1 MKFDTTDNL
10 CVNTLRTL
18 SIDMIGKANSGHPGL
33 PLGAAPLAYAI
44 WAGSLKFD
52 PSDSEWFDRDRFVL
66 SAGHGSAL
74 LYSMLHLYGYG
85 LQLDDL
91 KKFRQLDSLT
101 PGHPEY
107 RHTRGVETTTGPLG
121 QGIANAVG
129 MALAEKLLAQKL
141 NTPEFPL
148 VDHFTYVLCG
158 DGDLM
163 EGLSYEAASLA
174 GTWKLG
180 KLICV
185 YDSNG
190 ITIEGSTN
198 LAFTEDV
205 KKRFLAQDWQVL
217 EVEDGNDLGELDSA
231 IRKARRETEQPSIII
246 ARTHIGFGS
255 PKQDKNSVH
264 GEPLKPEEILA
275 TKKALGWPSEEPFF
289 VPEEAKARFTE
300 QAEYGAKARK
310 RWLKLWKNYAD
321 ALPEKAELA
330 KAMLGRDIPED
341 LFKQDAALFDD
352 TCVGAVSKASGQQTA
367 KPMATREA
375 SGKVINLM
383 AAALPGLTGGAA
395 DLGPSTKTD
404 FVKEPGRTLHFGIRE
419 HAMGSILNGL
429 ALHGGLIPFGATF
442 LVFSD
447 YMRPALRLAALMQTP
462 AVFVFTHDSIG
473 VGEDGPTHQPVEQL
487 MSLRL
492 IPGLLVL
499 RPADAWETLYAWE
512 AAVRSRR
519 PTCLAL
525 SRQKL
530 PLMTQY
536 KEKIAAGVK
545 RGAYLLRGP
554 STVPSIELIASGSEV
569 SLLFEAAVM
578 LEKGGIAARIIS
590 VPSFELFRE
599 QDQAYRESVFLHN
612 LPKLAVEA
620 GRSIGWTELV
630 GTEVEVMGIDGFGK
644 SAPAEQVY
652 AALGLTAEKIAAA
665 ARKLVK

>member
-1 MKFDTTDNL
+1 MKFDAADTL
-10 CVNTLRTL
+10 CVNTIRTL
-18 SIDMIGKANSGHPGL
+18 SIDMIGQADSGHPGL
-33 PLGAAPLAYAI
+33 PLGAAPLAYAV
-44 WAGSLKFD
+44 WAGHLKFF
-52 PSDSEWFDRDRFVL
+52 PSDPDWFNRDRFVL
-66 SAGHGSAL
+66 SAGHGSSM

-85 LQLDDL
+85 LKMEDL

-107 RHTRGVETTTGPLG
+107 GHTRGVETTTGPLG
-121 QGIANAVG
+121 QGFANSVG
-129 MALAEKLLAQKL
+129 LALAEKLLAQKL
-141 NTPEFPL
+141 NTPEFDL
-148 VDHFTYVLCG
+148 VDHFTYVLVG

-174 GTWKLG
+174 GTMNLG
-180 KLICV
+180 KLICL

-190 ITIEGSTN
+190 ITIEGSTG
-198 LAFTEDV
+198 LAFTENV

-217 EVEDGNDLGELDSA
+217 EVEDGNNLDEIDSA
-231 IRKARRETEQPSIII
+231 IKKARRETKQPSIII
-246 ARTHIGFGS
+246 ARTHIGFSS

-275 TKKALGWPSEEPFF
+275 TKKALGWPSTEPFF
-289 VPEEAKARFTE
+289 VPEEARARFKE
-300 QAEYGAKARK
+300 QAEAGEADRK
-310 RWLKLWKNYAD
+310 RWLKLWKKYSE

-330 KAMLGRDIPED
+330 KALLGREIPEG
-341 LFKQDAALFDD
+341 LFNPDDAFFE
-352 TCVGAVSKASGQQTA
+352 

-375 SGKVINLM
+375 SGRVINLM
-383 AAALPGLTGGAA
+383 ADALPGLTGGAA

-404 FVKEPGRTLHFGIRE
+404 FIKDPSRTLHFGIRE
-419 HAMGSILNGL
+419 HAMGAILNGL

-447 YMRPALRLAALMQTP
+447 YMRPALRLAAFMQTP

-473 VGEDGPTHQPVEQL
+473 VGEDGPTHQPVEHL

-512 AAVRSRR
+512 TAVRSKR
-519 PTCLAL
+519 PACLAL

-536 KEKIAAGVK
+536 REKIAAGLK
-545 RGAYLLRGP
+545 RGVYLLRGP

-569 SLLFEAAVM
+569 SLLFEAAS
-578 LEKGGIAARIIS
+578 LLSKDGIGARIIS
-590 VPSFELFRE
+590 APSFELFRE
-599 QDQAYRESVFLHN
+599 QDKAYRDSVFLPN

-630 GTEVEVMGIDGFGK
+630 GTEVEVIGVDSFGK
-644 SAPAEQVY
+644 SAPAGQVY
-652 AALGLTAEKIAAA
+652 AALGLTAEAIAAKA
-665 ARKLVK
+665 KKMVK

>member
-10 CVNTLRTL
+10 CVNTIRTL
-18 SIDMIGKANSGHPGL
+18 SIDMVGKADSGHPGL
-33 PLGAAPLAYAI
+33 PLGAAPLAYAL
-44 WAGSLKFD
+44 WAGSLKFSASD
-52 PSDSEWFDRDRFVL
+52 PEWFDRDRFVL
-66 SAGHGSAL
+66 SAGHGSSM
-74 LYSMLHLYGYG
+74 LYSLLHLYGFG
-85 LQLDDL
+85 LEMDEL

-107 RHTRGVETTTGPLG
+107 RHTKGVETTTGPLG
-121 QGIANAVG
+121 QGFANAVG
-129 MALAEKLLAQKL
+129 LALAEKLLAQKL
-141 NTPEFPL
+141 NTPEFQL
-148 VDHFTYVLCG
+148 VDHCTYVLCG

-163 EGLSYEAASLA
+163 EGVSYEAASLA
-174 GTWKLG
+174 GTMKLG
-180 KLICV
+180 KLICL

-190 ITIEGSTN
+190 ITIEGSTD

-205 KKRFLAQDWQVL
+205 KKRFQAQNWQVI
-217 EVEDGNDLGELDSA
+217 EVENGNDLDEVDAA

-275 TKKALGWPSEEPFF
+275 TKKALGWPSQEPFF
-289 VPEEAKARFTE
+289 VPEEAKARFAE
-300 QAEYGAKARK
+300 QAEAGEKDRK
-310 RWLKLWKNYAD
+310 RWLKLWKKYSEAS
-321 ALPEKAELA
+321 PEKADLA
-330 KAMLGRDIPED
+330 KALLGREIPEG
-341 LFKQDAALFDD
+341 LFAPDAAFFD
-352 TCVGAVSKASGQQTA
+352 

-383 AAALPGLTGGAA
+383 AAGLPGLTGGSA

-404 FVKEPGRTLHFGIRE
+404 FTKEPERTLHFGIRE
-419 HAMGSILNGL
+419 HAMGAILNGL

-473 VGEDGPTHQPVEQL
+473 VGEDGPTHQPVEHL

-512 AAVRSRR
+512 LAVRSRR
-519 PTCLAL
+519 PACLAL

-536 KEKIAAGVK
+536 REKIAAGLK

-554 STVPSIELIASGSEV
+554 STVPSVELIASGSEV
-569 SLLFEAAVM
+569 SMLFEAAAL
-578 LEKGGIAARIIS
+578 LEKDGIAARIIS

-599 QDQAYRESVFLHN
+599 QEQAYKDSVFLPN

-620 GRSIGWTELV
+620 GRSVGWTELL
-630 GTEVEVMGIDGFGK
+630 GTEVSTIGVETFGK
-644 SAPAEQVY
+644 SAPAGHAY
-652 AALGLTAEKIAAA
+652 AALGITPEKIAAA

>member
-10 CVNTLRTL
+10 CVNTVRTL
-18 SIDMIGKANSGHPGL
+18 SIDMVGQADSGHPGL
-33 PLGAAPLAYAI
+33 PLGAAPLAYAV
-44 WAGSLKFD
+44 WAGHLNFV
-52 PSDSEWFDRDRFVL
+52 PSDPEWFDRDRFVL
-66 SAGHGSAL
+66 SAGHGSAM

-85 LQLDDL
+85 LNLEDL

-107 RHTRGVETTTGPLG
+107 GHLRGIETTTGPLG
-121 QGIANAVG
+121 QGFANAVG
-129 MALAEKLLAQKL
+129 MALAEKLLAGKL
-141 NTPEFPL
+141 NTPEFAL
-148 VDHFTYVLCG
+148 VDHFTYVIVG

-163 EGLSYEAASLA
+163 EGVSYEAASLA
-174 GTWKLG
+174 GTMKLG
-180 KLICV
+180 KLICL

-205 KKRFLAQDWQVL
+205 KKRFLAQGWQVL
-217 EVEDGNDLGELDSA
+217 EVEDGNNLDELDAA
-231 IRKARRETEQPSIII
+231 IKKAKRETESPSIII
-246 ARTHIGFGS
+246 AKTRIGFAS
-255 PKQDKNSVH
+255 PKQGKNSVH

-275 TKKALGWPSEEPFF
+275 TKKNLGWPSTEPFF
-289 VPEEAKARFTE
+289 VPEEAKARFAG
-300 QAEYGAKARK
+300 QAAAGENARK
-310 RWLKLWKNYAD
+310 RWLKLWKKYSE

-330 KAMLGRDIPED
+330 KAMLGREIPEG
-341 LFKQDAALFDD
+341 LFNPDAAFFD
-352 TCVGAVSKASGQQTA
+352 

-383 AAALPGLTGGAA
+383 ADALPGLTGGSA

-404 FVKEPGRTLHFGIRE
+404 FIREPERTLHFGIRE
-419 HAMGSILNGL
+419 HAMGAILNGL

-447 YMRPALRLAALMQTP
+447 YMRPALRLAAMMQAP

-512 AAVRSRR
+512 AAVRSKR
-519 PTCLAL
+519 PACLAL

-536 KEKIAAGVK
+536 REKIAAGVK

-569 SLLFEAAVM
+569 SLLFEAAAL
-578 LEKGGIAARIIS
+578 LEKSSIGARIIS

-599 QDQAYRESVFLHN
+599 QEKAYRDSVFLPN

-620 GRSIGWTELV
+620 GRGIGWMELV
-630 GTEVEVMGIDGFGK
+630 GADVEVIGVETFGR
-644 SAPAEQVY
+644 SAPAEQAY

>member
-10 CVNTLRTL
+10 CVNTIRGL
-18 SIDMIGKANSGHPGL
+18 SIDMVGKADSGHPGL
-33 PLGAAPLAYAI
+33 PLGAAPLAYAL
-44 WAGSLKFD
+44 WAGSLKFSASD
-52 PSDSEWFDRDRFVL
+52 PEWFDRDRFVL
-66 SAGHGSAL
+66 SAGHGSSM
-74 LYSMLHLYGYG
+74 LYSLLHLYGFG
-85 LQLDDL
+85 LELDDL

-107 RHTRGVETTTGPLG
+107 RHTKGVEMTTGPLG
-121 QGIANAVG
+121 QGFATAVG
-129 MALAEKLLAQKL
+129 MALAEKLMAEKL

-148 VDHFTYVLCG
+148 VDHCTYVLCG

-163 EGLSYEAASLA
+163 EGVSYEAASLA
-174 GTWKLG
+174 GTMKLG
-180 KLICV
+180 KLICI

-190 ITIEGSTN
+190 ITIEGSTD

-205 KKRFLAQDWQVL
+205 KKRFQAQSWQVI
-217 EVEDGNDLGELDSA
+217 EVEDGNDLDALDAA
-231 IRKARRETEQPSIII
+231 IRKAKREAEQPSIII
-246 ARTHIGFGS
+246 AKTHIGFGS

-264 GEPLKPEEILA
+264 GEPLKPEEIAA
-275 TKKALGWPSEEPFF
+275 TKKVLGCPPDEPFC
-289 VPEEAKARFTE
+289 VPAEARARFAE
-300 QAEYGAKARK
+300 QAAAGERDRK
-310 RWLKLWKNYAD
+310 RWLKLWKNYSEANPAKAD
-321 ALPEKAELA
+321 LA
-330 KAMLGRDIPED
+330 KAMLGREIPEG
-341 LFKQDAALFDD
+341 LFNQEPTFFD
-352 TCVGAVSKASGQQTA
+352 
-367 KPMATREA
+367 KPVATREA

-383 AAALPGLTGGAA
+383 ADALPGLTGGSA

-419 HAMGSILNGL
+419 HAMGAILNGL

-473 VGEDGPTHQPVEQL
+473 VGEDGPTHQPVEHL

-512 AAVRSRR
+512 AAVRSKR
-519 PTCLAL
+519 PACLAL

-536 KEKIAAGVK
+536 KEKIAAGLK

-554 STVPSIELIASGSEV
+554 STVPSVELIASGSEV
-569 SLLFEAAVM
+569 SMLFEAAAL
-578 LEKGGIAARIIS
+578 LEKDGIAARIIS

-599 QDQAYRESVFLHN
+599 QDQAYKDSVFLPN

-620 GRSIGWTELV
+620 GRSVGWTELL
-630 GTEVEVMGIDGFGK
+630 GTDVSTIGVETFGK
-644 SAPAEQVY
+644 SAPAGQAY
-652 AALGLTAEKIAAA
+652 AALGITPEKIAAA
-665 ARKLVK
+665 AKKLVK

>member
-10 CVNTLRTL
+10 CVNTIRTL
-18 SIDMIGKANSGHPGL
+18 SIDMVGKADSGHPGL
-33 PLGAAPLAYAI
+33 PLGASPLAYAL
-44 WAGSLKFD
+44 WAGSLKFSAAD
-52 PSDSEWFDRDRFVL
+52 PEWFDRDRFVL
-66 SAGHGSAL
+66 SAGHGSSMLYAL
-74 LYSMLHLYGYG
+74 LHLYGFG
-85 LQLDDL
+85 LPMDEL

-107 RHTRGVETTTGPLG
+107 RHTKGVEMTTGPLG
-121 QGIANAVG
+121 QGFATAVG
-129 MALAEKLLAQKL
+129 MALAEKLMAEKL

-148 VDHFTYVLCG
+148 VDHCTYVLCG

-163 EGLSYEAASLA
+163 EGVSYEAASLA
-174 GTWKLG
+174 GTRKLG
-180 KLICV
+180 KLICL

-205 KKRFLAQDWQVL
+205 KKRFQAQNWQVI
-217 EVEDGNDLGELDSA
+217 EVEDGSDLDSVDAA
-231 IRKARRETEQPSIII
+231 IRKAKRETEQPTIII
-246 ARTHIGFGS
+246 AKTHIGFGS

-289 VPEEAKARFTE
+289 VPEEAKARF
-300 QAEYGAKARK
+300 AEHAAAAERDRK
-310 RWLKLWKNYAD
+310 RWLKLWKNYSEAN
-321 ALPEKAELA
+321 PEKAELA
-330 KAMLGRDIPED
+330 KAMLGREIPEG
-341 LFKQDAALFDD
+341 LFNQEPAFFD
-352 TCVGAVSKASGQQTA
+352 
-367 KPMATREA
+367 KPVATREA

-383 AAALPGLTGGAA
+383 ADALPGLTGGSA

-404 FVKEPGRTLHFGIRE
+404 FIKEPGRTLHFGIRE

-473 VGEDGPTHQPVEQL
+473 VGEDGPTHQPVEHL

-512 AAVRSRR
+512 AAVRSKR
-519 PTCLAL
+519 PACLAL

-536 KEKIAAGVK
+536 KEKIAAGLK

-554 STVPSIELIASGSEV
+554 STVPSVELIASGSEV
-569 SLLFEAAVM
+569 SMLFEAAAL
-578 LEKGGIAARIIS
+578 LEKDGIAARIIS

-599 QDQAYRESVFLHN
+599 QDQTYKDSVFLPN

-620 GRSIGWTELV
+620 GRSVGWTELL
-630 GTEVEVMGIDGFGK
+630 GTDVSTIGVETFGK
-644 SAPAEQVY
+644 SAPAGQVY
-652 AALGLTAEKIAAA
+652 AALGITPEKIAAA
-665 ARKLVK
+665 AKKLVK

>member
-10 CVNTLRTL
+10 CVNTIRGL
-18 SIDMIGKANSGHPGL
+18 SIDMVGKADSGHPGL
-33 PLGAAPLAYAI
+33 PLGAAPLAYAL
-44 WAGSLKFD
+44 WAGSLKFSASD
-52 PSDSEWFDRDRFVL
+52 PEWFDRDRFVL
-66 SAGHGSAL
+66 SAGHGSSM
-74 LYSMLHLYGYG
+74 LYSLLHLYGFG
-85 LQLDDL
+85 LELDDL

-107 RHTRGVETTTGPLG
+107 RHTKGVEMTTGPLG
-121 QGIANAVG
+121 QGFATAVG
-129 MALAEKLLAQKL
+129 MALAEKLMAEKL

-148 VDHFTYVLCG
+148 VDHCTYVLCG

-163 EGLSYEAASLA
+163 EGVSYEAASLA
-174 GTWKLG
+174 GTMKLG
-180 KLICV
+180 KLICI

-190 ITIEGSTN
+190 ITIEGSTD

-205 KKRFLAQDWQVL
+205 KKRFQAQSWQVI
-217 EVEDGNDLGELDSA
+217 EVEDGNDLDALDAA
-231 IRKARRETEQPSIII
+231 IRKAKREAEQPSIII
-246 ARTHIGFGS
+246 AKTHIGFGS

-264 GEPLKPEEILA
+264 GEPLKPEEIAA
-275 TKKALGWPSEEPFF
+275 TKKVLGCPPDEPFC
-289 VPEEAKARFTE
+289 VPAEARARFAE
-300 QAEYGAKARK
+300 QAAAGERDRK
-310 RWLKLWKNYAD
+310 RWLKLWKNYSEANPAKAD
-321 ALPEKAELA
+321 LA
-330 KAMLGRDIPED
+330 KAMLGREIPEG
-341 LFKQDAALFDD
+341 LFNQEPSFFD
-352 TCVGAVSKASGQQTA
+352 
-367 KPMATREA
+367 KPVATREA

-383 AAALPGLTGGAA
+383 ADALPGLTGGSA

-419 HAMGSILNGL
+419 HAMGAILNGL

-473 VGEDGPTHQPVEQL
+473 VGEDGPTHQPVEHL

-512 AAVRSRR
+512 AAVRSKR
-519 PTCLAL
+519 PACLAL

-536 KEKIAAGVK
+536 KEKIAAGLK

-554 STVPSIELIASGSEV
+554 STVPSVELIASGSEV
-569 SLLFEAAVM
+569 SMLFEAAAL
-578 LEKGGIAARIIS
+578 LEKDGIAARIIS

-599 QDQAYRESVFLHN
+599 QDQAYKDSVFLPN

-620 GRSIGWTELV
+620 GRSVGWTELL
-630 GTEVEVMGIDGFGK
+630 GTDVSTIGVETFGK
-644 SAPAEQVY
+644 SAPAGQAY
-652 AALGLTAEKIAAA
+652 AALGITPEKIAAA
-665 ARKLVK
+665 AKKLVK

>member
-10 CVNTLRTL
+10 CVNTIRGL
-18 SIDMIGKANSGHPGL
+18 SIDMVGKADSGHPGL
-33 PLGAAPLAYAI
+33 PLGAAPLAYAL
-44 WAGSLKFD
+44 WAGSLKFSASD
-52 PSDSEWFDRDRFVL
+52 PEWFDRDRFVL
-66 SAGHGSAL
+66 SAGHGSSM
-74 LYSMLHLYGYG
+74 LYSLLHLYGFG
-85 LQLDDL
+85 LELDDL

-107 RHTRGVETTTGPLG
+107 RHTKGVEMTTGPLG
-121 QGIANAVG
+121 QGFATAVG
-129 MALAEKLLAQKL
+129 MALAEKLMAEKL

-148 VDHFTYVLCG
+148 VDHCTYVLCG

-163 EGLSYEAASLA
+163 EGVSYETASLA
-174 GTWKLG
+174 GTMKLG
-180 KLICV
+180 KLICI

-190 ITIEGSTN
+190 ITIEGSTD

-205 KKRFLAQDWQVL
+205 KKRFQAQSWQVI
-217 EVEDGNDLGELDSA
+217 EVEDGNDLDALDAA
-231 IRKARRETEQPSIII
+231 IRKAKREAEQPSIII
-246 ARTHIGFGS
+246 AKTHIGFGS

-264 GEPLKPEEILA
+264 GEPLKPEEIAA
-275 TKKALGWPSEEPFF
+275 TKKVLGCPPDEPFC
-289 VPEEAKARFTE
+289 VPAEARARFAE
-300 QAEYGAKARK
+300 QAAAGERDRK
-310 RWLKLWKNYAD
+310 RWLKLWKNYSEANPAKAD
-321 ALPEKAELA
+321 LA
-330 KAMLGRDIPED
+330 KAMLGREIPEG
-341 LFKQDAALFDD
+341 LFNQEPTFFD
-352 TCVGAVSKASGQQTA
+352 
-367 KPMATREA
+367 KPVATREA

-383 AAALPGLTGGAA
+383 ADALPGLTGGSA

-419 HAMGSILNGL
+419 HAMGAILNGL

-473 VGEDGPTHQPVEQL
+473 VGEDGPTHQPVEHL

-512 AAVRSRR
+512 AAVRSKR
-519 PTCLAL
+519 PACLAL

-536 KEKIAAGVK
+536 KEKIAAGLK

-554 STVPSIELIASGSEV
+554 STVPSVELIASGSEV
-569 SLLFEAAVM
+569 SMLFEAAAL
-578 LEKGGIAARIIS
+578 LEKDGIAARIIS

-599 QDQAYRESVFLHN
+599 QDQAYKDSVFLPN

-620 GRSIGWTELV
+620 GRSVGWTELL
-630 GTEVEVMGIDGFGK
+630 GTDVSTIGVETFGK
-644 SAPAEQVY
+644 SAPAGQAY
-652 AALGLTAEKIAAA
+652 AALGITPEKIAAA
-665 ARKLVK
+665 AKKLVK